1 MMIRQP
7 GGIMVKI
14 GLPVKIMNLT
24 IKKSFFANNL
34 TSKNA
39 RESTRWE
46 NMIML

>member
-1 MMIRQP
+1 MIRRP
-7 GGIMVKI
+7 AVSMVKT
-14 GLPVKIMNLT
+14 GFPVMIIKLT
-24 IKKSFFANNL
+24 VKKSFFANNL